1 MRKADGFSEH
11 LRNSGA
17 GYQAYEQFSQHVVMP
32 MVEAVAKLMAPHL
45 STKGAALAL
54 RVDVP
59 EILATS
65 KLWTKEQ
72 LKLAFHLYCQL
83 PFGRLHAKN
92 PLIIQ
97 LSQRIGRT
105 PSALAM
111 KLVNIASLDP
121 VITST
126 GRKGLVGASKADRD
140 MWAAMQSDWDGFAA
154 RSSAAVAALSP
165 ENASL
170 VELPES
176 DEKTENYFAT
186 TKGVL
191 TQVRVGQGFFRRS
204 VLSAYDYKCCITG
217 WENTQMLVA
226 SHIVPWRVD
235 AANRLNPS
243 NGLSLSVLHDKA
255 FWHSPK
261 SVDK

>member
-1 MRKADGFSEH
+1 
-11 LRNSGA
+11 
-17 GYQAYEQFSQHVVMP
+17 MP
-32 MVEAVAKLMAPHL
+32 E
-45 STKGAALAL
+45 KG
-54 RVDVP
+54 
-59 EILATS
+59 
-65 KLWTKEQ
+65 WTHEQ
-72 LKLAFHLYCQL
+72 LLVAFWLYCQL

-126 GRKGLVGASKADRD
+126 GRKGLEGASKADRD

-170 VELPES
+170 VELPDS

-255 FWHSPK
+255 FDLGWLTVTEQLTVKISKAFSGEGNDFFNKSFAQYDGKSIVLPK
-261 SVDK
+261 KFTPNQEFLAYHRQQIFQE